1 MTNLTCIVC
10 PVGCSL
16 VVDICDGE
24 YKVSGNTCKRGIKYA
39 KDELKNPKR
48 MITTTVRVNDEN
60 IKLLPVKTR
69 QSIPKEMIFEIM
81 EELDK
86 VIVNKNTNVGDVIV
100 ENILNTGVDIISS
113 KTIMI

>member
-16 VVDICDGE
+16 VVDVFDGE

-39 KDELKNPKR
+39 KDELTNPKR
-48 MITTTVRVNDEN
+48 MITTTVRVNDKK

-86 VIVNKNTNVGDVIV
+86 IIINKSTNVGDVIV
-100 ENILNTGVDIISS
+100 ENILNTGIDIISS
-113 KTIMI
+113 KTITI